1 MPPEGARELGVVA
14 EAETIG
20 NLGDRQTIGGIAQL
34 GVTGVEPLVP
44 DPLAYG
50 LFGVAKELVQIAGG
64 DAAGTRDQVRIEIGP
79 AEIAARKAFD
89 AAQMRLP
96 DGRGPEVSVRSSDL
110 MESTR
115 RSIR

>member
-1 MPPEGARELGVVA
+1 MTPEGARELGVVA

-44 DPLAYG
+44 DPLANG
-50 LFGVAKELVQIAGG
+50 LFGVAKEVVQVARR

-79 AEIAARKAFD
+79 AEISGAQSLRCGSDAPPGRSRTRK
-89 AAQMRLP
+89 
-96 DGRGPEVSVRSSDL
+96 
-110 MESTR
+110 
-115 RSIR
+115 